1 VKRMVFRHRRFDLAS
16 TRGNLRGLVL
26 VGVVLASLA
35 AGPQSVG
42 AQTTS
47 PPRFSARSEVTR
59 MRERAMQIEAEIAG
73 AKQLFLVVLGAHWGW
88 ANWAEPRLVGPDG
101 ELRLTELSWR
111 FASAGYGQPRVNAN
125 VRGDPLRINGAP
137 VSYGIGVHDPSLIIY
152 DLPPGYTHFRA
163 RGGLDDAGAGPV
175 TFQVYADNPFFDP
188 ANPRLWQRDTRRQG
202 PDEPQARVEFVGGN
216 RLPGRV
222 VGAGTSEPFAM
233 PAAAPTLAVKPLADL
248 NPPNQNE
255 RDTIHVLQRFVQR
268 IVWEPP
274 PQDVPACQPGW
285 ARFRDGSR
293 VSFRSVRFDD
303 SAVKLLTPDGLLEA
317 GWAELA
323 EIHLPER
330 DPWDAYYEELAVLS
344 PGLTDPLVHLET
356 DNGMVVTASLERSH
370 CLPPWHHDA
379 EPQMWHLGVQPAW
392 SADVLWLSETSLVAR
407 RQFAPE
413 RVPLSCRQAPFFN
426 GFGVSSGQ
434 GWSPRTNRNVQGQ
447 PLVSGGQMHSW
458 GFGVHAPNR
467 LVFGL
472 PGLADAFRTQ
482 VGLDHLAAGGGCALA
497 RVLLDGGS
505 PQTLWQSPLMIGSAQ
520 VFDSGRL
527 TLPTGSSEAMRLVL
541 EADEAHDGRPA
552 GADPFT
558 IRDVV
563 DWLDPELELNRERL
577 RIESDQRLDRW
588 VAAFQDWQLTVDD
601 GSSPR
606 LVSYWTSG
614 RTRPAQCRLAISTGD
629 RPLTI
634 ARRIELDRDRQ
645 LRIVAVRPPRDETSG
660 TELEVLVDDQSRY
673 RGPVPTHRGCEK
685 IGTGTFATADFPGFS
700 LHRLGASPIFSQLHR
715 VPSGD
720 SPEILVPLPATK
732 SGSATV
738 KIIQR
743 PANAK
748 TLVEWHI
755 LETIDNAPP

>member
-1 VKRMVFRHRRFDLAS
+1 MVFRHRRFDQAS
-16 TRGNLRGLVL
+16 TRDNLRTLVL
-26 VGVVLASLA
+26 VGTLLANVA
-35 AGPQSVG
+35 AGPQSG
-42 AQTTS
+42 SAQTTS

-188 ANPRLWQRDTRRQG
+188 TTPRLWQRDTRRQG
-202 PDEPQARVEFVGGN
+202 PEEPQARVEFVGGN

-222 VGAGTSEPFAM
+222 VGAGTSDAFAM
-233 PAAAPTLAVKPLADL
+233 PAAAPTLVVKPLMDL

-268 IVWEPP
+268 IVWEPL
-274 PQDVPACQPGW
+274 PQGVPACQPGW

-293 VSFRSVRFDD
+293 TPFRSVRFDD
-303 SAVKLLTPDGLLEA
+303 SAIKLLTPDGLREA

-330 DPWDAYYEELAVLS
+330 DPWEAYYEELAVLS

-356 DNGMVVTASLERSH
+356 DIGMVVTASLERSH

-379 EPQMWHLGVQPAW
+379 EPQIWYLGIQPAW
-392 SADVLWLSETSLVAR
+392 SADVLWLSETSLMAR

-413 RVPLSCRQAPFFN
+413 RVPLSFRNVAASAPSGEAVKRLGQAPFFN
-426 GFGVSSGQ
+426 GLGVSSGQ

-505 PQTLWQSPLMIGSAQ
+505 PRTLWQSPLMIGSAQ

-527 TLPTGSSEAMRLVL
+527 PLSTDSSEAMRLVL

-577 RIESDQRLDRW
+577 RIESDRWLDRW
-588 VAAFQDWQLTVDD
+588 IRGLSRLAIDRRRWLLTSIGQLLDVRPHTA
-601 GSSPR
+601 PR
-606 LVSYWTSG
+606 VPFG
-614 RTRPAQCRLAISTGD
+614 AQHRRPRADNRPPHRTRPRPATANRRRAPAGRRDCR
-629 RPLTI
+629 
-634 ARRIELDRDRQ
+634 
-645 LRIVAVRPPRDETSG
+645 
-660 TELEVLVDDQSRY
+660 
-673 RGPVPTHRGCEK
+673 C
-685 IGTGTFATADFPGFS
+685 GTGSPG
-700 LHRLGASPIFSQLHR
+700 R
-715 VPSGD
+715 
-720 SPEILVPLPATK
+720 
-732 SGSATV
+732 
-738 KIIQR
+738 
-743 PANAK
+743 
-748 TLVEWHI
+748 
-755 LETIDNAPP
+755 